1 MTLFCRLTRKHYWCT
16 PHRSAENRLVQVCY
30 ECGAER
36 PARELHDEL
45 FTERVNHSLAAA
57 KSSLASLTVQRADE
71 ESPQQMISET
81 RIAVGQGHARKFTL
95 VK

>member
-1 MTLFCRLTRKHYWCT
+1 MTLFCWLSRRHYWCT
-16 PHRSAENRLVQVCY
+16 PHRSTDNQLVQVCY

-36 PARELHDEL
+36 PARELHDEI

-57 KSSLASLTVQRADE
+57 KSSLASLASQRMDE
-71 ESPQQMISET
+71 ESQHQMLSET

>member
-1 MTLFCRLTRKHYWCT
+1 MKFFCRLTRRHYWCT

-36 PARELHDEL
+36 LVRELHEEI
-45 FTERVNHSLAAA
+45 FTEKVNHSLAVA
-57 KSSLASLTVQRADE
+57 KSSLASLMAQRIDE
-71 ESPQQMISET
+71 EPPQRMISEV
-81 RIAVGQGHARKFTL
+81 RLAASQGHARKFTL

>member
-1 MTLFCRLTRKHYWCT
+1 MILFCWLSRRHYWCT

-36 PARELHDEL
+36 PARELHDEI
-45 FTERVNHSLAAA
+45 FTERVNHSLATA
-57 KSSLASLTVQRADE
+57 KSNLANLTAQRIDE
-71 ESPQQMISET
+71 EPPQRMISEA

>member
-1 MTLFCRLTRKHYWCT
+1 M
-16 PHRSAENRLVQVCY
+16 
-30 ECGAER
+30 
-36 PARELHDEL
+36 

-57 KSSLASLTVQRADE
+57 KSSLASLSVQRIDE
-71 ESPQQMISET
+71 EPPQRMISET

>member
-1 MTLFCRLTRKHYWCT
+1 MTLFCRLSRRHYWCT

-36 PARELHDEL
+36 PARELHDEM

-57 KSSLASLTVQRADE
+57 KSSLATLTVQRIDE
-71 ESPQQMISET
+71 EPPQRMISDA
-81 RIAVGQGHARKFTL
+81 RIAVGQGHGRKFTL